1 MLDKRLGMICFLVFG
16 NIVPESWSCVLYRS

>member
-1 MLDKRLGMICFLVFG
+1 MICFLVFG